1 MLLAFTPLEKVIPSA
16 MDKNKH
22 AHSYMKIDLNP
33 TSFTS
38 KDAYVRAALSKARD
52 LAVQTWEDEHSERQS
67 LIEREVASLSKTELT
82 KRLIK
87 LLSRPNRAR
96 AQISDSMRAKA
107 QNMRKKGAP
116 VREIAADLGISIPS
130 VYNITKD

>member
-1 MLLAFTPLEKVIPSA
+1 MGKDTRSKPF
-16 MDKNKH
+16 
-22 AHSYMKIDLNP
+22 MKIDLDP
-33 TSFTS
+33 SAFAS

-52 LAVQTWEDEHSERQS
+52 LAVQAWEDEHSERQS
-67 LIEREVASLSKTELT
+67 LIEREVAGLSKPELA

-116 VREIAADLGISIPS
+116 VREIAAELGISIPS

>member
-1 MLLAFTPLEKVIPSA
+1 
-16 MDKNKH
+16 
-22 AHSYMKIDLNP
+22 MKIDLDP
-33 TSFTS
+33 SAFSS

-52 LAVQTWEDEHSERQS
+52 LAVQAWEDEHSERQS
-67 LIEREVASLSKTELT
+67 MIEREVASLSKPELA

-96 AQISDSMRAKA
+96 AQISDSRRNKA
-107 QNMRKKGAP
+107 QAMRRKGAP
-116 VREIAADLGISIPS
+116 VREIAAELGISIPS